1 MKEQKVRNLSR
12 FEEIK
17 KKKTRVKHKMF
28 VVYNLK
34 TIAFYNL
41 KFSK

>member
-17 KKKTRVKHKMF
+17 KKTQVKHRMF

-41 KFSK
+41 KFLK

>member
-17 KKKTRVKHKMF
+17 KKKKHE
-28 VVYNLK
+28 L
-34 TIAFYNL
+34 ICSL
-41 KFSK
+41 QS